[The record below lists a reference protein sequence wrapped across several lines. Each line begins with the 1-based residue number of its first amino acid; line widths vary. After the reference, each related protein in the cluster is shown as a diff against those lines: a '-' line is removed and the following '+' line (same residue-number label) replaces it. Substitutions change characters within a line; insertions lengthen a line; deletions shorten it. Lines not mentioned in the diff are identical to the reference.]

1 MIRYIEYINNILND
15 FIWGKGML
23 AIFLFVGIMYTVRT
37 GFFQFSRWRLWLG
50 KTLGAMFH
58 NRKVL
63 KTGDKHSISQFQS
76 FCTAL
81 AATLGTGNI
90 TGVASALIVGGP
102 GAIFWMWVS
111 ALFGMMTI
119 YAENVLGIKYRYKND
134 KGQWVGGAMVYMERG
149 LGCKWLAVLF
159 SVFCI
164 LASYGMGNMVQANS
178 IASGLKEIFS
188 VPPLITALAVMSVTA
203 LVLLGGMKRIAAVT
217 EKLVPFM
224 AVFYMLGG
232 IYVLF
237 VNSRM
242 LPQALAMI
250 CKEAFQIQAVGG
262 GILGYG
268 MQRAIKTGIARGV
281 FSNEAGLGSS
291 VMAHA
296 ASDVDSAPVQG
307 MWGMVEVFIDTI
319 VVCTVTALVILT
331 SGIYDKELYLNN
343 ILHGIENIDGT
354 TLTGLAFSTAI
365 PGGDKFL
372 AIATVLFAFATIVGW
387 AYFGERTA
395 AYLFGEKSAVL
406 YKISYIL
413 VLFPGCIIAPR
424 LVWEI
429 ADTFNGFMALP
440 NLLALLLLSGEVVMI
455 TRQYLKNLK
464 K

>member
-1 MIRYIEYINNILND
+1 
-15 FIWGKGML
+15 
-23 AIFLFVGIMYTVRT
+23 
-37 GFFQFSRWRLWLG
+37 
-50 KTLGAMFH
+50 
-58 NRKVL
+58 
-63 KTGDKHSISQFQS
+63 
-76 FCTAL
+76 
-81 AATLGTGNI
+81 
-90 TGVASALIVGGP
+90 
-102 GAIFWMWVS
+102 
-111 ALFGMMTI
+111 
-119 YAENVLGIKYRYKND
+119 
-134 KGQWVGGAMVYMERG
+134 
-149 LGCKWLAVLF
+149 
-159 SVFCI
+159 
-164 LASYGMGNMVQANS
+164 
-178 IASGLKEIFS
+178 
-188 VPPLITALAVMSVTA
+188 
-203 LVLLGGMKRIAAVT
+203 
-217 EKLVPFM
+217 
-224 AVFYMLGG
+224 
-232 IYVLF
+232 
-237 VNSRM
+237 M